1 MGCKSSRKIYE
12 LDENTLSSE
21 TKELIEKYE
30 KIQKRR
36 HSDPIILKPIF
47 KRIRRER
54 NLSV

>member
-21 TKELIEKYE
+21 TKELLEKYE

-36 HSDPIILKPIF
+36 HSEPIIYRPII
-47 KRIRRER
+47 KRRRER
-54 NLSV
+54 TLSVN